1 MTLNRAAA
9 AVLAAS
15 AILAGAESVSAHRLD
30 EYLQAMRVDLRRDA
44 IALELDLTPGA
55 SLAQEILAALDPDGD
70 GVMEPA
76 DRDAYVSDVARSLQ
90 LTIDG
95 RQSAIAPSSRDFPS
109 SDELR
114 AGTGVV
120 RLVFIAEWN
129 HTTGPHQMVV
139 DNAYRRDVSVYLANA
154 LRPDPGTVR
163 ISSQRR
169 DSRQQSLTIDY
180 VVGRRRLTGASAS
193 WTGGAVLLIGIAA
206 YWRRRQPRRV

>member
-1 MTLNRAAA
+1 MRLNRAAA

-76 DRDAYVSDVARSLQ
+76 DRDAYVSDVARRLQ

-95 RQSAIAPSSRDFPS
+95 RQSAIAPSSCDFPS
-109 SDELR
+109 PDELR

-120 RLVFIAEWN
+120 RLVFIAALN

-139 DNAYRRDVSVYLANA
+139 DNAYRREVSVYLANA

-180 VVGRRRLTGASAS
+180 VVGRQRLTGASAS